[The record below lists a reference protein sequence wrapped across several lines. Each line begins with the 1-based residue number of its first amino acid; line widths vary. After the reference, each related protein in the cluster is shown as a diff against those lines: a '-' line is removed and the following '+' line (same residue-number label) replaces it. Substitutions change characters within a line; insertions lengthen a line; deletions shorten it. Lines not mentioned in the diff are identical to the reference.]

1 MATGWHRR
9 QRLLNFTICCC
20 PLTEDSKPVPGAEPD
35 ETAIL
40 NLSCQDRAGLVSE
53 VSSWIARHGGNILH
67 ADHHIDG
74 RNSLFLTRV
83 EWSLRDFNI
92 PRDAIHSA
100 VSTLLR
106 QFNATGGVYFSN
118 HRTRVAIFVGR
129 QDHCLQDLLW
139 RVGSGE
145 LSMDVPLV
153 VSNHPRLRPLAEQH
167 GCCFAHVPISP
178 DTKRE
183 AEAQQ
188 LQLLTEHG
196 IELIVLA
203 KYMQVLSS
211 RFLDRCPVAINIHHS
226 FLPAFTGSMP
236 YHKAWKR
243 GVKLIGATAH
253 YVSEDLDAGPII
265 EQALLRVSHRDGVED
280 LMRMGR
286 DLERQVLARA
296 LHLHLRHQVVVY
308 AGRTAVF
315 A

>member
-1 MATGWHRR
+1 MT
-9 QRLLNFTICCC
+9 TD
-20 PLTEDSKPVPGAEPD
+20 PKPVPKPEAE

-40 NLSCQDRAGLVSE
+40 NLSCQDRPGLVSE
-53 VSSWIARHGGNILH
+53 VSTWIARHGGNILH

-74 RNSLFLTRV
+74 RSGLFLTRV
-83 EWSLRDFNI
+83 EWSLRNFDV
-92 PRDAIHSA
+92 PRDAIHSEI
-100 VSTLLR
+100 SRISR
-106 QFNATGGVYFSN
+106 QFSAAGSVYFSN
-118 HRTRVAIFVGR
+118 HRTRVAIFAGR

-139 RVGSGE
+139 RAGSGE

-153 VSNHPRLRPLAEQH
+153 ISNHPHLRPLAEQY
-167 GCCFAHVPISP
+167 GCCFEHVPISP

-188 LQLLTEHG
+188 LRLLTEHG
-196 IELIVLA
+196 IELVVLA
-203 KYMQVLSS
+203 KYMQILSS
-211 RFLDRCPVAINIHHS
+211 RFLAHCPGAINIHHS

-236 YHKAWKR
+236 YHKAWER

-296 LHLHLRHQVVVY
+296 LHLHLRHQVIVY